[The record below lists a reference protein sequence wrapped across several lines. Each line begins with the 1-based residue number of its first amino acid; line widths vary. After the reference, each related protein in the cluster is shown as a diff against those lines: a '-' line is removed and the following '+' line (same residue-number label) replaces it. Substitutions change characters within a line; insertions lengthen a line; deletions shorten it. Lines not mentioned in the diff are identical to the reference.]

1 MRDAL
6 LAWCS
11 EYGLLGVLLHR
22 LETVVLPP
30 RASESM
36 MGPGVMTPK
45 YIRTATGWK
54 QDAPVLF
61 EFSDAEKSMEPPEPP
76 DTPGI
81 FLRKEPGDFEI
92 SFESLETVRSQFFPD
107 LPTSQDLPLPFSDEF
122 WAHYAEPVHL
132 FLNAATRLREAT
144 DGARMKASK
153 ADPGNM
159 RVATGVAKLQALAAP
174 VRTTLYKTQR
184 GKFSV
189 GWVCH
194 SLLAAFAM
202 MATLDLAE
210 ARLLRCARPDCGKY
224 FVSKAK
230 KARYCTDTCRK
241 TVQMRR
247 WRHRKEV
254 EKRKESEMAGQIIN
268 RGDRTW
274 LVRVYEGCDQ
284 TTGKR
289 KYSNKTIHGT
299 KKQAQNYL
307 NDRLRGRTAFLMT
320 PVKCSRAN
328 CSMRSCST
336 TR

>member
-1 MRDAL
+1 MPYRKKTEFFDDIWARFDRYEIVDGKIKPARGATLTQYEPWNAYRRPEGKETRRQPYHALLELPAAINPTTESPDQMRDAL

-254 EKRKESEMAGQIIN
+254 EKRKES
-268 RGDRTW
+268 
-274 LVRVYEGCDQ
+274 
-284 TTGKR
+284 
-289 KYSNKTIHGT
+289 
-299 KKQAQNYL
+299 
-307 NDRLRGRTAFLMT
+307 
-320 PVKCSRAN
+320 
-328 CSMRSCST
+328 
-336 TR
+336 